1 MKHFARW
8 LKVDRTANYRQAVL
22 LKQRDER
29 DIIELKAV
37 SKDHPAYGYRRLG
50 LALNWGSSKTRRLM
64 KVAGVVPLAMR
75 KKRFAYNPQTTATDT
90 NDRLPEE
97 LRSNLLRKY
106 DIVAT
111 YPDHVWAEDFT
122 YLKYQNKMYYLA
134 TILDLYSRRI
144 VGWALSAHHDTELIQ
159 AGLLDSVSKHTPPVV
174 LHNDQDTEYCSKRY
188 YALCESLEMRMSFS
202 AKASPWQ
209 NGFQESFY
217 REFKLELDA
226 KHLDRFE
233 CLGELTE
240 AIAKQLH
247 YYNTSRIHTALKT
260 NPAAYAARFE
270 QDNFEQYSIKSKAAI
285 QQITTGVR
293 DRVLQKVGA

>member
-1 MKHFARW
+1 M
-8 LKVDRTANYRQAVL
+8 DRTASYRQAVL
-22 LKQRDER
+22 LKQRDAR
-29 DIIELKAV
+29 DSLELKTV
-37 SKDHPAYGYRRLG
+37 HKDHPAYGYRRLG
-50 LALNWGSSKTRRLM
+50 MALNWSPDKTRRLM
-64 KVAGVVPLAMR
+64 KAAGVVPLAMR
-75 KKRFAYNPQTTATDT
+75 KKRFTYNPQTTATDT

-106 DIVAT
+106 DIVAAH
-111 YPDHVWAEDFT
+111 PGHVWAEDFT

-144 VGWALSAHHDTELIQ
+144 VGWALSAHHDTDLIQ
-159 AGLLDSVSKHTPPVV
+159 AALLDSVSKHTSPVV
-174 LHNDQDTEYCSKRY
+174 LHNDQGTEYCSKRY
-188 YALCESLEMRMSFS
+188 YALSESLAIRMSFS

-247 YYNTSRIHTALKT
+247 YYNTSRIHTTLKT

-270 QDNFEQYSIKSKAAI
+270 KDNNKSKAVI
-285 QQITTGVR
+285 QQITTEVR
-293 DRVLQKVGA
+293 DRVLQEVGA